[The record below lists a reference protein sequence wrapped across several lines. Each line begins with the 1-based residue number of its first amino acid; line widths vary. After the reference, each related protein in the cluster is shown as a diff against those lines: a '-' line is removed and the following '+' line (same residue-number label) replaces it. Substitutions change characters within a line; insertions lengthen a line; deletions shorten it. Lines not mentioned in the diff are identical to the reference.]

1 MPVLPSFSS
10 HRESPQSTM
19 TATLEHFDAFAPL
32 TWAAPYLGSPTWVVC
47 DRDRGTEPGEDT
59 DRFCRDTMR
68 ANNGV
73 VHWLELWERP
83 ALGAKVTKSIS
94 FVKFG
99 TGLNGFPG
107 IAHGGALLT
116 LMDEAMLC
124 ILSVNTVLETGLGF
138 MKVGEESWR
147 QQLLDGRPPQET
159 LKGRFATARMD
170 VKLLAPV
177 LCPGV
182 VGIETEVI
190 EDRGHKMRMKATMK
204 DQEGK
209 PLLQAEGLWVRIG
222 GPAKL

>member
-1 MPVLPSFSS
+1 MTMPTS
-10 HRESPQSTM
+10 
-19 TATLEHFDAFAPL
+19 EHLDAFSPL
-32 TWAAPYLGSPTWVVC
+32 TWATPYLTSPDWVAC

-73 VHWLELWERP
+73 IHWLELYERP
-83 ALGAKVTKSIS
+83 TPGAKVTKSIS
-94 FVKFG
+94 LVKFG

-124 ILSVNTVLETGLGF
+124 ILSVNTVLETSLGF
-138 MKVGEESWR
+138 MKVGEEYWR
-147 QQLLDGRPPQET
+147 QQLLEGKSAQET
-159 LKGRFATARMD
+159 LKGRLATATMD

-190 EDRGHKMRMKATMK
+190 EDKGHKMRMRATMRNK
-204 DQEGK
+204 QGK
-209 PLLQAEGLWVRIG
+209 PLLQADGLWVRIG
-222 GPAKL
+222 GSVKL